1 MNLNLVTTPSSGDF
15 NLRLS
20 PLEEKPTSRPGTEC
34 LLNKGGQVIQP
45 DPPKVFQLH
54 QLCERGGRNPFC
66 FNIIIFCWLLKNKKK
81 IKRKCNKEGKPQ
93 EEN

>member
-20 PLEEKPTSRPGTEC
+20 PFEEKPTSCPGTEC

-54 QLCERGGRNPFC
+54 QLCVCEREADATRF
-66 FNIIIFCWLLKNKKK
+66 FFKYYYFLLVVEK
-81 IKRKCNKEGKPQ
+81 
-93 EEN
+93 